1 MKNIGK
7 DILSFIIAL
16 ILISAFTLSI
26 VGLINAIDNYTSTS
40 VVNQNDTIKIKV
52 VFDKDTEKVVLI
64 KETDKEN

>member
-26 VGLINAIDNYTSTS
+26 VGLINAIGNYTNTS

-52 VFDKDTEKVVLI
+52 VFDKDTEKVILI
-64 KETDKEN
+64 KEN